1 MIDFLTSFSPAF
13 VLIAAG
19 IFAALIPLHHG
30 RKVLMI
36 GAPLLTVVLL
46 NMIYLNGGAEG
57 YLGGQI
63 SIAGLDLTTLRIDGL
78 ALIWGNIFG
87 FAGILNGIFGLH
99 ERCKITDSSA
109 LIYTGA
115 GVGAVFAGDLITL
128 FMFWELLAL
137 SSVFIVWRG
146 GEKSYPAGMR
156 YLGMHILSGVLLLA
170 GAVMYGRATG
180 NYEFGAMNEMGAIG
194 IDAPGGKLMLLAM
207 GIKAGFPFLHN
218 WIQDAYP
225 KSSVTGTVILSVFT
239 TKLAIYALARGFAG
253 TEILIYIGAVMTVF
267 PVFFAVLENDLRKV
281 LSYSL
286 NNQLGFMVCGIG
298 LGSSLA
304 LNGVAAHVVVDILF
318 KGLLFM
324 SMGAVLHRV
333 GTAKASELGGL
344 FRSMPYT
351 TLFCLIGAGSISAFP
366 LMGGFISKSMIIA
379 AAFEDHHLIVFAML
393 LFASA
398 GVLEHSGIKV
408 PYFTFFAHDS
418 GKRPEEAPWNMLVAM
433 GLASFFCIWLAV
445 PGGFGGMQYLYS
457 MLPYETGSGAA
468 EFHPYT
474 GDHVV
479 YQMQLLMAAMLAF
492 NVLKKL
498 NWYPHERRAQILDFD
513 WTYRRLGLSLLKWG
527 HEMWA
532 RLGAQIIYLL
542 KRFFS
547 ATGKRLYYLFSPAS
561 ALSQD
566 TPSGIAAVLT
576 AVMLAAALFIVYV
589 F

>member
-1 MIDFLTSFSPAF
+1 MIEFFSSFSPAF
-13 VLIAAG
+13 ILVAAG
-19 IFAALIPLHHG
+19 VLAALVPLHHG
-30 RKVLMI
+30 RKLLMI
-36 GAPLLTVVLL
+36 GAPTLTFAATI
-46 NMIYLNGGAEG
+46 MIFFYGQSGNEYIGGI
-57 YLGGQI
+57 YN
-63 SIAGLDLTTLRIDGL
+63 IAGLELITLRIDHMSFL
-78 ALIWGNIFG
+78 WAFIFCI
-87 FAGILNGIFGLH
+87 AGILNGIYGLH

-115 GVGAVFAGDLITL
+115 GLGAVFAGDLITL
-128 FMFWELLAL
+128 FIFWELLAL

-170 GAVMYGRATG
+170 GAIIYGRATG
-180 NYEFGAMNEMGAIG
+180 NYEFNNIG
-194 IDAPGGKLMLLAM
+194 IDAPGGKLILFAM
-207 GIKAGFPFLHN
+207 GIKAGFPLLHN

-253 TEILIYIGAVMTVF
+253 TEILIYIGAIMTVF

-298 LGSSLA
+298 IGSSLA

-333 GTAKASELGGL
+333 GTTKASELGGL
-344 FRSMPYT
+344 FRTMPLT

-366 LMGGFISKSMIIA
+366 MMGGFVSKSMIIA
-379 AAFEDHHLIVFAML
+379 AVFEEYHYVVFAML

-408 PYFTFFAHDS
+408 PYFAFFAHDS
-418 GKRPEEAPWNMLVAM
+418 GKRPQEAPWNMLVAM
-433 GLASFFCIWLAV
+433 GCAAFLCLFFAFPW
-445 PGGFGGMQYLYS
+445 GGVQVLYNL
-457 MLPYETGSGAA
+457 LPSEVAGEAA
-468 EFHPYT
+468 FHPYSA
-474 GDHVV
+474 DHVIF
-479 YQMQLLMAAMLAF
+479 QMQLLMGAMLAF
-492 NVLKKL
+492 NLLKKRGL
-498 NWYPHERRAQILDFD
+498 YPPERRAQILDSD
-513 WTYRRLGLSLLKWG
+513 WVYRRFGLGLLSWAS
-527 HEMWA
+527 EMWT
-532 RLGAQIIYLL
+532 RLGTQISYVF
-542 KRFFS
+542 KRFFK
-547 ATGKRLYYLFSPAS
+547 AAGRRLYYLFSPAS

-566 TPSGIAAVLT
+566 APSGLAAVLT
-576 AVMLAAALFIVYV
+576 AAMLAAALFVIY
-589 F
+589 FF

>member
-1 MIDFLTSFSPAF
+1 MIEFFSAFSPAF
-13 VLIAAG
+13 ILIVAG
-19 IFAALIPLHHG
+19 IFAAFVPIYQG
-30 RKVLMI
+30 RKLLMV
-36 GAPLLTVVLL
+36 GAPALALAAT
-46 NMIYLNGGAEG
+46 
-57 YLGGQI
+57 I
-63 SIAGLDLTTLRIDGL
+63 SIFFYGQSGNEYIGGVFNIVGLELITLRIDHMSFL
-78 ALIWGNIFG
+78 WAFIFCI
-87 FAGILNGIFGLH
+87 AGVLNGIYGIH
-99 ERCKITDSSA
+99 EKCKITDSSA

-115 GVGAVFAGDLITL
+115 GLGAVFAGDLITL
-128 FMFWELLAL
+128 FIFWELLAL

-180 NYEFGAMNEMGAIG
+180 SYEFNNIG

-253 TEILIYIGAVMTVF
+253 TELLIYVGAVMTVF

-298 LGSSLA
+298 IGSSLA

-344 FRSMPYT
+344 FRTMPLT

-366 LMGGFISKSMIIA
+366 MMGGFISKSMIIA
-379 AAFEDHHLIVFAML
+379 AVFEDHHYIVFAML

-408 PYFTFFAHDS
+408 PYFAFFAHDS
-418 GKRPEEAPWNMLVAM
+418 GKRPQEAPWNMLVAM
-433 GLASFFCIWLAV
+433 GCAAFLCLFFAFPW
-445 PGGFGGMQYLYS
+445 GGVQVLYNL
-457 MLPYETGSGAA
+457 LPSEVAGEAA
-468 EFHPYT
+468 FHPYT
-474 GDHVV
+474 KYHVIF
-479 YQMQLLMAAMLAF
+479 QMQLLMGAMLAF
-492 NVLKKL
+492 NLLKKRGL
-498 NWYPHERRAQILDFD
+498 YPPERRAQILDFD
-513 WTYRRLGLSLLKWG
+513 WTYRRFGLGLLNWG
-527 HEMWA
+527 NEMWT
-532 RLGAQIIYLL
+532 RLGAQITYVF
-542 KRFFS
+542 KRFFG
-547 ATGKRLYYLFSPAS
+547 AAGRRLYYLFSPAS
-561 ALSQD
+561 AMSQD
-566 TPSGIAAVLT
+566 APSGLAAVLT
-576 AVMLAAALFIVYV
+576 AAMLAAALFVVY
-589 F
+589 FI